1 MAAQRGFVYET
12 NTSNYLKTVVTEN
25 SPHGVV
31 LQNFSPAS
39 AASDRP
45 DIMINFNNL
54 SDGLELKINNA
65 SFGSLVIKWDLLKGV
80 TGNHWKW
87 GEVGDHEE
95 KIFLK
100 DIGDSVN
107 VLDGLRNHWVVPNLI
122 ADKEVWYESKS
133 LPALRNRYEQDLA
146 SCPDQY
152 FSVSS
157 QTISRYYNTKNT
169 HYINLGSHGFYRL
182 GPNDP
187 LGLNVM
193 LRGRQEQ
200 EIPNWNNS
208 HDASIRCRCQPKGI
222 STAEAQEERT
232 GYQLGAWGY
241 QFTAEFSVRNISR
254 SPYNIAPISSGVN
267 IDTLNSNA
275 PLVFQ

>member
-65 SFGSLVIKWDLLKGV
+65 SFGSLVVKWDLLKGV

-100 DIGDSVN
+100 NIGDSVN
-107 VLDGLRNHWVVPNLI
+107 VLDNLEKLWAVPNLI
-122 ADKEVWYESKS
+122 DDKEVWYESKS
-133 LPALRNRYEQDLA
+133 LPALRNRYEQDLV
-146 SCPDQY
+146 SCPDKY

-157 QTISRYYNTKNT
+157 QTISKYYNTKNT
-169 HYINLGSHGFYRL
+169 HYINLGSHGFYTL

-193 LRGRQEQ
+193 LRGRKQNP
-200 EIPNWNNS
+200 IPNWNNS